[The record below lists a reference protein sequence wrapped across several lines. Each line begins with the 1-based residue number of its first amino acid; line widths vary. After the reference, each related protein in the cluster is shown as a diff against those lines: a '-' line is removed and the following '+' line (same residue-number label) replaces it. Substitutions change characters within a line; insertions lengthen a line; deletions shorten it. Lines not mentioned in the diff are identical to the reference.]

1 MLCNSEMHTAAWVII
16 GLELAIWITALV
28 LYLVY
33 KNDVKKYSREII
45 KFHQEY
51 AE

>member
-1 MLCNSEMHTAAWVII
+1 MLCNNEMHTAAWVII

-33 KNDVKKYSREII
+33 KNDVKKYSREFV
-45 KFHQEY
+45 KFYQDS
-51 AE
+51 